1 MKLRL
6 QFNSQVLARRMK
18 QDPRNRER
26 KEGKGNQE
34 SPAVQEAS
42 PNPETDVDWAE
53 DDVEERGG
61 DSSVSVCV
69 YTLLNDL

>member
-1 MKLRL
+1 MKINQR
-6 QFNSQVLARRMK
+6 
-18 QDPRNRER
+18 DREE
-26 KEGKGNQE
+26 KDKGNQE

-61 DSSVSVCV
+61 DSSISVFV
-69 YTLLNDL
+69 YILDL